1 MGIQNSFG
9 VTKDH
14 VLTDEMFCDM
24 LNGIFANNF
33 GLNSHQK
40 TELHTQ
46 NSKLKFERETCKR
59 NTKMTMKGNR
69 NY

>member
-40 TELHTQ
+40 
-46 NSKLKFERETCKR
+46 N
-59 NTKMTMKGNR
+59 
-69 NY
+69 